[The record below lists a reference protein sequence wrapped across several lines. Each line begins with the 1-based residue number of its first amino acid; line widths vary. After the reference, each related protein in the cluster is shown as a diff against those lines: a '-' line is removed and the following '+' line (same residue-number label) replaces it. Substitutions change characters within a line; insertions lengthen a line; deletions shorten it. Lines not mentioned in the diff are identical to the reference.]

1 MMVIALLFCSPA
13 VQEGNN
19 IPTDTLFPSPKIT
32 FGHWTE
38 YWSLYKYAEEYVVRW
53 CFHTSLTLLEGCLL
67 KIIASRLFGQG
78 KTSVVIV
85 TLFTYKVFD
94 RYTHYS
100 HYIHPDDL
108 VQK

>member
-38 YWSLYKYAEEYVVRW
+38 YGSWYKHAETCVVRW

-67 KIIASRLFGQG
+67 KIIASRLFGQVQ
-78 KTSVVIV
+78 TSLAIVI
-85 TLFTYKVFD
+85 FFMYKVFD
-94 RYTHYS
+94 TYTHYS

-108 VQK
+108 VKK